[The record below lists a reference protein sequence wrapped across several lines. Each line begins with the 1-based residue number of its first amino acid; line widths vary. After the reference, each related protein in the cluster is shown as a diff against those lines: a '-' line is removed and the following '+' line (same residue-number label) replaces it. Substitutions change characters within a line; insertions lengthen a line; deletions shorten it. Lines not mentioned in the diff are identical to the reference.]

1 LDVYL
6 QDGSYLRAESISL
19 TWNLADQFTLPWSTV
34 RNMSLFAGVQNAF
47 TITDYGGVDPD
58 VNTEGQD
65 NIRQGVDLGAL
76 PLSRN
81 YQFGVRL
88 GL

>member
-1 LDVYL
+1 
-6 QDGSYLRAESISL
+6 
-19 TWNLADQFTLPWSTV
+19 
-34 RNMSLFAGVQNAF
+34 MSLFAGVQNAF